1 MLYEITTKVTRFK
14 KNRSNNEVCEKEV
27 TERYITDCEL
37 FSEAEYAGMKTYK
50 DASDGDVITI
60 KRSNVR
66 EIYNESDEKD
76 YYYKATISA
85 KTIDD
90 KDNEKEQ
97 KYYVLI
103 KADNL
108 TEANSK
114 ANEYMRQGLGD
125 MVLDGLV
132 KTKIINKI

>member
-14 KNRSNNEVCEKEV
+14 NESNNIVCEKEV

-50 DASDGDVITI
+50 DASGGGDVVAI

-66 EIYNESDEKD
+66 EIVNASDDKD
-76 YYYKATISA
+76 YYYKAKIVT

-90 KDNEKEQ
+90 NGNEKEQ

-103 KADNL
+103 R
-108 TEANSK
+108 ANSLIEATNK
-114 ANEYMRQGLGD
+114 ANEYMKQGLDD
-125 MVLDGLV
+125 MSLDGMV
-132 KTKIINKI
+132 KTSLIAKI

>member
-1 MLYEITTKVTRFK
+1 MLYEITTKVK
-14 KNRSNNEVCEKEV
+14 KTQEDGTEKEV

-50 DASDGDVITI
+50 DASGGGDVIAI

-66 EIYNESDEKD
+66 EIVNEQDDKD
-76 YYYKATISA
+76 YYYKATIVT

-90 KDNEKEQ
+90 KENEKEQ

-103 KADNL
+103 RADNL
-108 TEANSK
+108 TEATNK
-114 ANEYMRQGLGD
+114 ANEYMKAGLDD
-125 MVLDGLV
+125 MTLDGIV
-132 KTKIINKI
+132 KTRIISKI